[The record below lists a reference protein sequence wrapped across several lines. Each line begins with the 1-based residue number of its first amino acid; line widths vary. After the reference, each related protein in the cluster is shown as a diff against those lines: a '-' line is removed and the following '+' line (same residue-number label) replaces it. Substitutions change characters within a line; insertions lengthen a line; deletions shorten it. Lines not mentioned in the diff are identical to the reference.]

1 MAFAPSASSSGAPA
15 WLGAFVRHLEGIVE
29 RNERSQGLAEVPCT
43 LFHGTGPAPISPE
56 AYLERIFRYSHCSP
70 VCFIAAGIYLER
82 LSEKHPALAPT
93 SLNLHRLLFTG
104 VVIAIKFFDDK
115 YYSNG
120 FYAKVGGVSRSE
132 LNLLELEM
140 LQLMSFNAYVGVED
154 VQVSGGTGRE
164 EFGLFCATFF

>member
-1 MAFAPSASSSGAPA
+1 MHPTPPPTNSHPIENLNLQPS
-15 WLGAFVRHLEGIVE
+15 
-29 RNERSQGLAEVPCT
+29 
-43 LFHGTGPAPISPE
+43 SP
-56 AYLERIFRYSHCSP
+56 LRYSHCSP
-70 VCFIAAGIYLER
+70 VCFIAAGIYMER
-82 LSEKHPALAPT
+82 LAEQHPALAPT

-154 VQVSGGTGRE
+154 IQR
-164 EFGLFCATFF
+164 